1 MTSFGELHYEI
12 VPIADSDSLGE
23 KWQSGPCENSRWHPE
38 GACVRFRFNLPTGSY
53 ATTLLREFM
62 QCPLTQL

>member
-1 MTSFGELHYEI
+1 MAIL
-12 VPIADSDSLGE
+12 PM
-23 KWQSGPCENSRWHPE
+23 ENSRWHPE
-38 GACVRFRFNLPTGSY
+38 GACIEFRFNLPTGSY